1 MRGRLTL
8 GLAAL
13 RLIGLTALVLLL
25 LDPTWT
31 MPEGAGGAAPL
42 TLLDASLSMR
52 APEGPWAA
60 ALDSARRLAGPTGTI
75 WRFGDA
81 VTAFDTTLPAAGATR
96 LAPAL
101 AAAAARGG
109 PVTVITDG
117 AIGDTADLAPDLRRR
132 PRIIVLPRAQP
143 FDGFVAAVDGP
154 RRVAQGDTVRLRVA
168 YGTAGR
174 REGGGGKNGTLVV
187 LLDGRRLTSRR
198 VSLPDS
204 GTLVTALSL
213 PPSLLPHPGS
223 QALEVRL
230 ETPADGEP
238 RDDARWFVVD
248 VSPEPTV
255 VVLGAPPDW
264 ESRFFART
272 IGAVARVPVKLYDL
286 TEPGRWRDG
295 TTLDPVTTDAVA
307 RAASGARLLALIGD
321 PAQLARFRRRGRV
334 VQWPQTAG
342 RTGEWYVDPP
352 PPSPLAAALGGL
364 AWDSLPPLAGLAQ
377 PRADSGGT
385 ALLTARLGRRGAA
398 QPVIV
403 LHDSAGIRRVTVLGT
418 GLWRWGF
425 RGGAPGET
433 YRTLVATLADWL
445 LGTQARAGVERFGP
459 AQPEIPNGLP
469 VVWRW
474 TAAGPA
480 GPAGPVI
487 VGLEPAGARSAATDT
502 LVFDASGRAE
512 LRVPPGRY
520 RWRAQAGPEHGLFV
534 VEQYSDEWRP
544 APATVSDQAGETP
557 LARRE
562 TGPRDQWWW
571 YVLVVAAFAAEW
583 AWRRR
588 QGLP

>member
-1 MRGRLTL
+1 VRSRLTL

-13 RLIGLTALVLLL
+13 RLIGLAALVLLL

-31 MPEGAGGAAPL
+31 VPEGTGGAAPL
-42 TLLDASLSMR
+42 TLLDASLSMQP
-52 APEGPWAA
+52 PEGAWAA
-60 ALDSARRLAGPTGTI
+60 ALDSARRLAGATGTI

-81 VTAFDTTLPAAGATR
+81 VTAFDTSAPTAGATR

-109 PVTVITDG
+109 AITVVTDG
-117 AIGDTADLAPDLRRR
+117 AIDDTADLPPDLRRR
-132 PRIIVLPRAQP
+132 PRMLVLPRAQP
-143 FDGFVAAVDGP
+143 VDGFVATIDGP
-154 RRVAQGDTVRLRVA
+154 RRVAQGDTIRLRVA

-174 REGGGGKNGTLVV
+174 RAAGGGRRGTLAVM
-187 LLDGRRLTSRR
+187 LEGRRLLAQP

-204 GTLVTALSL
+204 GIVVTEVTLS
-213 PPSLLPHPGS
+213 PSLLPHPGS

-230 ETPADGEP
+230 ESPGDGEP

-264 ESRFFART
+264 ESKFFART
-272 IGAVARVPVKLYDL
+272 ISAVARVPVKLFDL

-295 TTLDPVTTDAVA
+295 TTLAPVPADAVA

-321 PAQLARFRRRGRV
+321 PARLARFQRRRSV
-334 VQWPQTAG
+334 VEWPQTAA
-342 RTGEWYVDPP
+342 RAGEWYVDPA

-364 AWDSLPPLAGLAQ
+364 AWDSLPPLAGLGEQ
-377 PRADSGGT
+377 RADSGGT
-385 ALLTARLGRRGAA
+385 PLLTARLGRRGAP

-403 LHDSAGIRRVTVLGT
+403 LHDSAGARRVTVLGT

-425 RGGAPGET
+425 RGGAPGEV

-445 LGTQARAGVERFGP
+445 LGSQSGAGAERFAP
-459 AQPEIPNGLP
+459 AQPETPNGLP

-474 TAAGPA
+474 TGVGTPVPA
-480 GPAGPVI
+480 PV
-487 VGLEPAGARSAATDT
+487 VLEPGPGRGAVTDT
-502 LVFDASGRAE
+502 LTFDASGRAE
-512 LRVPPGRY
+512 LRLPPGRY
-520 RWRAQAGPEHGLFV
+520 RWRAAPGGGPEHGMFV
-534 VEQYSDEWRP
+534 VEEYSDEWRS
-544 APATVSDQAGETP
+544 APATVTDQPGETSA
-557 LARRE
+557 ARRE
-562 TGPRDQWWW
+562 AGPRDQWWW
-571 YVLVVAAFAAEW
+571 YALVVAAFAAEW